1 MNPRAETAPLGEGPA
16 SAASP
21 LVADSVGVLHKHA
34 RSFTWASWFL
44 PADRRDDAAL
54 LYHLCRLIDDLA
66 DEAEDAVAARREL
79 DLLRDELHG
88 RRPARPLVS
97 ACLRLLDER
106 GREAVDQLIEGVLG
120 DLGMVIL
127 QDDAALIRY
136 CYRVAGTVGLMMCPM
151 LGVTDPRAAAYAV
164 DLGIGMQLTN
174 ICRDVLED
182 AGRGRVYL
190 PATRLAAV
198 GVTPEALLEGRA
210 PASAVAEVVTAL
222 LALSRRYYASGD
234 DGMRFIPWRTRI
246 AILVASRVYGAIGH
260 RLMGRGGDALAGRVI
275 VPPTIKALA
284 VLSGLLSSLRL
295 ALAAYRPHDEGL
307 HAPLV
312 GLPGVT
318 KKA

>member
-1 MNPRAETAPLGEGPA
+1 MNPHADTTVGGAQAAE
-16 SAASP
+16 SP

-44 PADRRDDAAL
+44 PSDRRDDAAL

-97 ACLRLLDER
+97 ACLRLLDDR
-106 GREAVDQLIEGVLG
+106 GRQAVDQLIEGVLG
-120 DLGMVIL
+120 DLGSVIV
-127 QDDAALIRY
+127 QDDAALLRY

-182 AGRGRVYL
+182 AERGRVYL

-198 GVTPEALLEGRA
+198 GLTPEDLLSGRA
-210 PASAVAEVVTAL
+210 GASAVAEVVTAL
-222 LALSRRYYASGD
+222 LALSDRYYTSGD
-234 DGMRFIPWRTRI
+234 AGMRFIPWRTRL
-246 AILVASRVYGAIGH
+246 AILVASRVYGAIGQ
-260 RLMGRGGDALAGRVI
+260 RLMRRGGDALAGRVI
-275 VPPTIKALA
+275 VPPAHKALS
-284 VLSGLLSSLRL
+284 VISGLLSSLRL
-295 ALAAYRPHDEGL
+295 ALAAYQPHDDGL

-318 KKA
+318 RSV